1 MKSIINNA
9 KFLILLDQA
18 VFSGTSFITTVLVAR
33 LLDIN
38 SFGAYSGYLLGIYLA
53 VSGIGAFVIQPF
65 QVLLAKSAD
74 HKQYATFAFWLQLV
88 SIVLLLLLGF
98 LFLQLFPGIFPATL
112 LWYAGGFLLHDFGR
126 RLLLAL
132 NKPLQTLLFD
142 STASLFS
149 LLVLYYF
156 SKLVTK
162 DLSHLYLLSALVFG
176 ISLLL
181 LFVFVRPFTG
191 PKSGLMHHLHQH
203 ISQGKWLFFT
213 ALTQWWSG
221 NLFVVASGLYLG
233 PAALGA
239 LRLAQSLLGVLSALL
254 QTFENYV
261 LPQTAIKISQLR
273 SDGIAYVA
281 AASKKASLLFVPILI
296 ITFLFAENILV
307 LAGGDAYLPYA
318 FVLQGMSLLYGLI
331 FISQPI
337 RLLIRALLLN
347 QHFFYGYVI
356 SIVFSLL
363 CSHALLA
370 SFGLTGAIIGL
381 AISQILVMTYWSFV
395 LQHQKINLWKSFI
408 SS

>member
-1 MKSIINNA
+1 MKSLLNQP

-18 VFSGTSFITTVLVAR
+18 LFSGTSFIMTIFIAR
-33 LLDIN
+33 LLDIH

-65 QVLLAKSAD
+65 QVLLGKNAD
-74 HKQYATFAFWLQLV
+74 HKQYAAFAFWLQLV
-88 SIVLLLLLGF
+88 FVALLLLSALVI
-98 LFLQLFPGIFPATL
+98 LQFFPALFPLSL

-132 NKPLQTLLFD
+132 NKPAQTLLLD
-142 STASLFS
+142 ATVAIFS
-149 LLVLYYF
+149 LVALYFFSTLVR
-156 SKLVTK
+156 K
-162 DLSHLYLLSALVFG
+162 DLSQLYTLTALAFGFSLVLLMLFIRPFHLQK
-176 ISLLL
+176 ISLRLYA
-181 LFVFVRPFTG
+181 
-191 PKSGLMHHLHQH
+191 HQH
-203 ISQGKWLFFT
+203 ISQGKWLFLT

-233 PAALGA
+233 SAALGA

-261 LPQTAIKISQLR
+261 LPQTAAKISHLR

-281 AASKKASLLFVPILI
+281 AASKKASLLFIPILML
-296 ITFLFAENILV
+296 TFLFAQDILV
-307 LAGGDAYLPYA
+307 LAGGAAYQSFA

-347 QHFFYGYVI
+347 QHFFYGYLI

-363 CSHALLA
+363 CSHVLLA

-381 AISQILVMTYWSFV
+381 ATSQLIVMTYWSFV